1 VLCSAILFGQ
11 SAEHTLDALCDRLS
25 IRIPEAR
32 PPHRHRR
39 RHRHGDAFRKMIPML
54 EAAELP
60 NLGALIKAF
69 DRHAR
74 LIEHLN

>member
-1 VLCSAILFGQ
+1 
-11 SAEHTLDALCDRLS
+11 
-25 IRIPEAR
+25 
-32 PPHRHRR
+32 
-39 RHRHGDAFRKMIPML
+39 ML

-69 DRHAR
+69 DRQSR